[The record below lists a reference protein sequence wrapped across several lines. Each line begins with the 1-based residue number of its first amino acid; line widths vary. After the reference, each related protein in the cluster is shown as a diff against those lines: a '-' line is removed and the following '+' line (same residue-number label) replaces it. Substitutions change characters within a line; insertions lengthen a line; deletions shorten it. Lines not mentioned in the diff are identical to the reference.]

1 VIPSTSSTPSNRH
14 DRGPTKSRT
23 VLFIS
28 KQNKHQQQTENKTM
42 KFQKIVFITLS
53 SVWSLVAAQNRNV
66 QMGME
71 GLMQMGQ
78 DPELM
83 AQLFQDMQVSTTC
96 CWWW

>member
-1 VIPSTSSTPSNRH
+1 
-14 DRGPTKSRT
+14 
-23 VLFIS
+23 
-28 KQNKHQQQTENKTM
+28 M

-53 SVWSLVAAQNRNV
+53 SAWSLVAAQNRNV

-83 AQLFQDMQVSTTC
+83 AQLFQDMQVSGDV
-96 CWWW
+96 